1 MISHAIKK
9 RGCPYEYHRYI
20 IEEDW
25 HLISQLKTIRDL
37 AIWLIFQGR
46 IKNQSGPE
54 NLYLLLQGILC
65 RMVLKI
71 H

>member
-1 MISHAIKK
+1 MSTT
-9 RGCPYEYHRYI
+9 
-20 IEEDW
+20 DM
-25 HLISQLKTIRDL
+25 LLKTIRDL

-54 NLYLLLQGILC
+54 NIYLLLQGILC
-65 RMVLKI
+65 RMVFKI